1 MSLTLADVDAV
12 ASMPD
17 PVARNHTITRAY
29 RDLALDVADLIGPVD
44 VNWLAFGAWASAT
57 AGRVIRREGLP
68 IDWGTS
74 QAVAAGNRAIIAD
87 IGPRFVIWRDE
98 VLGAGGPSEQAL
110 DRTLGHPVF
119 ADVPDLVAAFRG
131 FHQAAQMW
139 TASAA
144 RGGGTFTAPDLDKA
158 HAEVVLRSNIL
169 VAAHEQRL
177 ADRFVDAAMP
187 LGGLVGLFTTSFVS
201 VVTPDGEAEVNE
213 DVPLPRYLKGQ
224 RFPSVLA
231 ELRDPELCRLVRK
244 FGQDP
249 GLDVSAS
256 DAWSWEDYAERMGYI
271 VCFFR
276 SYLREARYF
285 DAPPT

>member
-17 PVARNHTITRAY
+17 PVARNHAITRAY
-29 RDLALDVADLIGPVD
+29 RDLALDVAELIGPVD

-68 IDWGTS
+68 VDWGTS
-74 QAVAAGNRAIIAD
+74 RAVADGNRAIIAD

-98 VLGAGGPSEQAL
+98 VLAAAGPSELAL
-110 DRTLGHPVF
+110 DRTLCHPLF

-131 FHQAAQMW
+131 FHEAAQMW
-139 TASAA
+139 AALDAMDESAAAASA
-144 RGGGTFTAPDLDKA
+144 LDKA
-158 HAEVVLRSNIL
+158 HAEVVLRSNIQ

-177 ADRFVDAAMP
+177 ADEFVDAALP

-201 VVTPDGEAEVNE
+201 VVTPDGEAEVND
-213 DVPLPRYLKGQ
+213 DVPLPHYLKGQ

-231 ELRDPELCRLVRK
+231 ELHDPELCRLVRE